1 MIYILDADIEGN
13 VFTDIFDENIIND
26 MIEYEYVYVPS
37 HSLKKV
43 LSKLYEIKNI
53 SGITQYD
60 AYGDGIDY
68 NDAMNVDY
76 LKNIDC
82 EYGADLS
89 VKWGIYD
96 NRIYYLDH
104 IEIDNGTDSL
114 IIMLSDDEC
123 NYVKKLFNK

>member
-60 AYGDGIDY
+60 VYGDGTNY
-68 NDAMNVDY
+68 KDAMNVDY

-96 NRIYYLDH
+96 NHIYYLDH